1 MPSSSASNREQQV
14 RQDTTENERKSEQQ
28 LQNHI
33 RHGLLQGIDLMLKLK
48 NVGSHTLVTLRAP
61 LHHRSL
67 FGYHDSANAAFR
79 ATILGDTGSERHKG
93 AIAGVVSE
101 ATGTT
106 GEHFR

>member
-1 MPSSSASNREQQV
+1 MWEAIHLSPYV
-14 RQDTTENERKSEQQ
+14 R
-28 LQNHI
+28 LYI
-33 RHGLLQGIDLMLKLK
+33 IG
-48 NVGSHTLVTLRAP
+48 AF
-61 LHHRSL
+61 